1 MEPPLAAGRLRVRGL
16 GHAFSTTRPA
26 LIDFDLDL
34 HRGEIV
40 GLLGPN
46 GSGKSTALALI
57 AGLLPRRSG
66 TLAFEGRE
74 LKASDRAFRARLG
87 VVFQQPSVDRK
98 LSARENLLLALGM
111 FGIRGRA
118 AAERVREQ
126 LELAELGDRADEPLK
141 NLSGGMRR
149 RIDLVRAVAHGPSLL
164 LLDEPTSGLDE
175 VSFRRMWAHLE
186 RLRERTGLAILV
198 ATHRPDE
205 AARCDRLLVLSEGKT
220 IADDSPAKLVARLAE
235 DVVRIR
241 ASNEPAALAKELTA
255 TLGLEIEIDGHE
267 LVVSHPRGHELIVQ
281 IVESV
286 AKGRIDAI
294 TVQRPTL
301 ADVFLHLTGLSLAGG
316 EPRLSPQRSL
326 ERDQVGE
333 GKAA

>member
-1 MEPPLAAGRLRVRGL
+1 MDAQGGRLRIRGL
-16 GHAFSTTRPA
+16 GHVFEARRSSGPA
-26 LIDFDLDL
+26 RVALSDFDLDL

-66 TLAFEGRE
+66 TLSFEGRE
-74 LKASDRAFRARLG
+74 LSGTDRAFRARLG

-98 LSARENLLLALGM
+98 LSARENLLLSLGM
-111 FGIRGRA
+111 QGIRGRA
-118 AAERVREQ
+118 AAERAREQ
-126 LELAELGDRADEPLK
+126 LELAELSDRADEPLK

-149 RIDLVRAVAHGPSLL
+149 RVDLVRAVAHGPALL

-175 VSFRRMWAHLE
+175 ASFRRMWAHLE
-186 RLRERTGLAILV
+186 RLRDQTGISILV

-220 IADDSPAKLVARLAE
+220 VARDTPANLIARLAE

-241 ASNEPAALAKELTA
+241 ASGDPSELARELAAALELA
-255 TLGLEIEIDGHE
+255 VELDDRE
-267 LVVSHPRGHELIVQ
+267 LVIQHPRGHELIVK

-286 AKGRIDAI
+286 ARGRISAI

-301 ADVFLHLTGLSLAGG
+301 ADVFLHLTGLSL
-316 EPRLSPQRSL
+316 
-326 ERDQVGE
+326 EREQAAE

>member
-1 MEPPLAAGRLRVRGL
+1 MEPPGGRLRVRGL
-16 GHAFSTTRPA
+16 GHAFAPGREA
-26 LIDFDLDL
+26 LREFDLDL
-34 HRGEIV
+34 RGGEIV

-66 TLAFEGRE
+66 TLAFEGRA
-74 LKASDRAFRARLG
+74 LASNDRGFRARLG

-98 LSARENLLLALGM
+98 LSARENLLLTLGM
-111 FGIRGRA
+111 HGIRGRA
-118 AAERVREQ
+118 AAERAREQ
-126 LELAELGDRADEPLK
+126 LELAELADRADEPLK

-149 RIDLVRAVAHGPSLL
+149 RVDLVRAVAHGPSLL

-175 VSFRRMWAHLE
+175 LSFRRMWAHLE
-186 RLRERTGLAILV
+186 RLRERSGLSILV

-205 AARCDRLLVLSEGKT
+205 AARCDRLLVLDEGKT
-220 IADDSPAKLVARLAE
+220 VANETPSQLVARLAE
-235 DVVRIR
+235 DVVRVR
-241 ASNEPAALAKELTA
+241 AAGEPSELASELRA
-255 TLGLEIEIDGHE
+255 TLGLAIEIDGRE
-267 LVVSHPRGHELIVQ
+267 LVVSHPRGHELIVR

-286 AKGRIDAI
+286 ARGRIDAI

-301 ADVFLHLTGLSLAGG
+301 ADVFLHLTG
-316 EPRLSPQRSL
+316 RSL
-326 ERDQVGE
+326 EREVGE

>member
-1 MEPPLAAGRLRVRGL
+1 MEPPGGRLRIRGL
-16 GHAFSTTRPA
+16 GYAFAGARAPA
-26 LIDFDLDL
+26 LGDFDLDL
-34 HRGEIV
+34 RRGEIV

-74 LKASDRAFRARLG
+74 LTSTDRAFRARLG

-98 LSARENLLLALGM
+98 LSARENLLLALAM
-111 FGIRGRA
+111 HGIRGRA

-126 LELAELGDRADEPLK
+126 LELTELVERADEPLK

-164 LLDEPTSGLDE
+164 LLDEPTTGLDE
-175 VSFRRMWAHLE
+175 LSFRRMWDHLE
-186 RLRERTGLAILV
+186 RLREQTGISVLV

-205 AARCDRLLVLSEGKT
+205 AERCDRLVVLSEGKT
-220 IADDSPAKLVARLAE
+220 LANDTPSHLIARLAD
-235 DVVRIR
+235 DVVRVR
-241 ASNEPAALAKELTA
+241 ASEPGNLAEQLAARLELKVDVE
-255 TLGLEIEIDGHE
+255 GNE
-267 LVVSHPRGHELIVQ
+267 LVVQHPRGHELIVQ
-281 IVESV
+281 IVESFPR
-286 AKGRIDAI
+286 GRIQAI
-294 TVQRPTL
+294 TVQRPTM
-301 ADVFLHLTGLSLAGG
+301 AEVFLHLSGHSLNR
-316 EPRLSPQRSL
+316 EPNSSESTRRVETL
-326 ERDQVGE
+326 E